1 MSKLMWWVSQNE
13 QFDVVGVKNEHLD
26 VAIDVF
32 GDFPAENTK
41 CTPCMMVLAD
51 HTFITVI

>member
-1 MSKLMWWVSQNE
+1 MWWVSQNE